1 LRRAFFESES
11 NSPEVEMGGIWLASY
26 VALWLLV
33 LLLLLAVFTMARQI
47 GLLHTRLGPSG
58 ARITNAGPEI
68 GDLAPRLTVGDL
80 SGREVTFGG
89 AREKPLL
96 ILFITSSCS
105 TCASLAPS
113 IRALWNSERRN
124 LDMIMVSLF
133 STEEQARGFV
143 KKYKLSNIPCVV
155 SEEVS
160 LEYKVSSPPYGILL
174 DSEGVVRS
182 KGVVNHNEHIDSLL
196 NVLELG
202 HTSMEE
208 WYTNGAPAEVAV
220 ADAATR

>member
-1 LRRAFFESES
+1 
-11 NSPEVEMGGIWLASY
+11 
-26 VALWLLV
+26 V
-33 LLLLLAVFTMARQI
+33 LLLLLAVFTLARQV
-47 GLLHTRLGPSG
+47 GLLHTRIGPSG
-58 ARITNAGPEI
+58 ARMTNAGPEI
-68 GDLAPRLTVGDL
+68 GDLAPRLAARDL

-105 TCASLAPS
+105 TCAALAPA
-113 IRALWNSERRN
+113 IRALWNGEHRH

-133 STEEQARGFV
+133 SSEEQARGFV

-160 LEYKVSSPPYGILL
+160 LEYKVSSPPYGVLI
-174 DSEGVVRS
+174 DSAGVVRS
-182 KGVVNHNEHIDSLL
+182 KGVVNHNEHIESLL

-208 WYTNGAPAEVAV
+208 WYAGGQPAEVAV
-220 ADAATR
+220 ANAATR